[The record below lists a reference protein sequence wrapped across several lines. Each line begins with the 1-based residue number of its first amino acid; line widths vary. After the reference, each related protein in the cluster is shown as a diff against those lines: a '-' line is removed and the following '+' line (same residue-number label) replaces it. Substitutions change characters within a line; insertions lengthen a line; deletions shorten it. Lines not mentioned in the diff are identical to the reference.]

1 MVEEVIRERIRMM
14 IRTGDLPCDDPQ
26 RLWVGTSSGKRCAG
40 CLQPIPPHDIEY
52 EAELAGQALYFHRAC
67 HRIWLEEC
75 ADGSV
80 AAR

>member
-1 MVEEVIRERIRMM
+1 MAEEV
-14 IRTGDLPCDDPQ
+14 
-26 RLWVGTSSGKRCAG
+26 
-40 CLQPIPPHDIEY
+40 PIPPHDIEY
-52 EAELAGQALYFHRAC
+52 EAELAGQALYFHREC

>member
-1 MVEEVIRERIRMM
+1 VVDEVIRQRIRAM
-14 IRTGDLPCDDPQ
+14 IRTGELPCDDPQ
-26 RLWVGTSSGKRCAG
+26 RLWVGTASGKRCAG
-40 CLQPIPPHDIEY
+40 CLQPILLNNFEY
-52 EAELAGQALYFHRAC
+52 EAELAGQTLYFHKEC